1 MSFGHQSDVHNH
13 LSTKHPLFS
22 HRMVED
28 NAHGKI
34 VEPERDEG
42 QSAERAPPAKI
53 AKPEVVHSHS

>member
-13 LSTKHPLFS
+13 LTKKHPFFL

-28 NAHGKI
+28 NSHGKI

-42 QSAERAPPAKI
+42 HSFERDPPSKI
-53 AKPEVVHSHS
+53 AKPEVVRSHS